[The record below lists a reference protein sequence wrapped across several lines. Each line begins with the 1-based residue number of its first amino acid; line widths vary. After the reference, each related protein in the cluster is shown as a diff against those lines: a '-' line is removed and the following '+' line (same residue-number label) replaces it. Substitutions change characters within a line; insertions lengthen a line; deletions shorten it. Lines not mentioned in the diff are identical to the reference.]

1 MAGLKNLKKTRR
13 IQVIALAFLAL
24 ALATGLIGYALR
36 DGINYFRSP
45 SQLASDPPRAG
56 EVFRLGGLVET
67 GSLQRGQGEVV
78 SFEIT
83 DTNATV
89 AVRFA
94 GILPDL
100 FAEGAGMIALGQMEG
115 ETFVATEILAKHD
128 ETYMPREVIDAL
140 KAQGVYEPPK
150 PGS

>member
-115 ETFVATEILAKHD
+115 ETFVATEILAKH
-128 ETYMPREVIDAL
+128 
-140 KAQGVYEPPK
+140 EPICRAK
-150 PGS
+150 SSTR